1 MKSRLTRLLAV
12 LMLLPAVSGCAAVA
26 LGAGGAIVADE
37 VAEDNG
43 GNLF

>member
-1 MKSRLTRLLAV
+1 MPRTLAILAALLAAAG
-12 LMLLPAVSGCAAVA
+12 LSACAPAIGAGAAV
-26 LGAGGAIVADE
+26 VADS

>member
-1 MKSRLTRLLAV
+1 MHRTFAILAALLTAV
-12 LMLLPAVSGCAAVA
+12 GLSACAPAIGAGAAV
-26 LGAGGAIVADE
+26 VADS

>member
-1 MKSRLTRLLAV
+1 MPRTLSILAV
-12 LMLLPAVSGCAAVA
+12 LMLAVGGLSACAPAIGAGAAV
-26 LGAGGAIVADE
+26 VADS